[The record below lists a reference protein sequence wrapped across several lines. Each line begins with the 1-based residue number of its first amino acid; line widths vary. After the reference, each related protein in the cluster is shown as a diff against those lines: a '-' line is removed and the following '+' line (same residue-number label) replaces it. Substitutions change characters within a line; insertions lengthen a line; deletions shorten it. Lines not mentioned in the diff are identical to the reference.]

1 MQSGARPSNNFDAV
15 RLLVA
20 LCVLISHQRAL
31 SAMTEPDILHVFSL
45 GGLGVAVFF
54 AMSGFLVA
62 QSWHA
67 DPHVL
72 RFAAKR
78 LLRIWPGLAV
88 AVVLCAVVLGPLVT
102 TLPWRDY
109 FADPSFGQYFDNLRF
124 SWRDQ
129 LPLRFEG
136 SFLPTSIN
144 GSLWTIAL
152 ELQCYVL
159 LGLLGAAG
167 LLRWPWLTLGLV
179 LTAASLFAITEP
191 RGQTLFL
198 VGFGVFFFSGTAI
211 HAFKLLE
218 SGRRLWWVLAACWAL
233 AGAALAVGR
242 PLLALWLVVPVTA
255 LAVGNASTPY
265 LRRVGRFGDL
275 SYGTYIYA
283 FPVQQTLIWL
293 FKDRLSW
300 TAVLALTVATTLA
313 LAFASWHL
321 VEKRALRLKPYAR
334 RKGAAGPM
342 AGAAASG
349 GRPPGWA
356 SLSAAGDHTAAQ
368 ADLAVVQHG

>member
-1 MQSGARPSNNFDAV
+1 MESGVRPNNNFDAV

-20 LCVLISHQRAL
+20 LCVLLSHQRAL
-31 SAMTEPDILHVFSL
+31 YAMPEPDILNVFSL
-45 GGLGVAVFF
+45 GGLGVAIFF

-62 QSWHA
+62 QSWQA

-102 TLPWRDY
+102 TLPLRGY

-124 SWRDQ
+124 GWRDQ

-136 SFLPTSIN
+136 SFLPTSVN
-144 GSLWTIAL
+144 GSLWTIPL

-167 LLRWPWLTLGLV
+167 LLRWPWLILGLV
-179 LTAASLFAITEP
+179 LTAASLFAVAEA
-191 RGQTLFL
+191 RGQTLLL

-218 SGRRLWWVLAACWAL
+218 SGRRLWWVLAACWSL
-233 AGAALAVGR
+233 AGAALTVGR
-242 PLLALWLVVPVTA
+242 PVLALWLVIPVTA

-265 LRRVGRFGDL
+265 LRRAGRFGDL

-300 TAVLALTVATTLA
+300 TAVFALTVATTLA

-321 VEKRALRLKPYAR
+321 VEKRALRLKPHAR
-334 RKGAAGPM
+334 RKDAAPPL
-342 AGAAASG
+342 AG
-349 GRPPGWA
+349 
-356 SLSAAGDHTAAQ
+356 TA
-368 ADLAVVQHG
+368 LAEG

>member
-1 MQSGARPSNNFDAV
+1 MESGARHHNNFDAV

-31 SAMTEPDILHVFSL
+31 SAMPEPDILHVFSL

-88 AVVLCAVVLGPLVT
+88 AVALCAVVLGPLVS
-102 TLPWRDY
+102 TLPLRDY
-109 FADPSFGQYFDNLRF
+109 FADPSFGQYFNNLYF

-136 SFLPTSIN
+136 SFLPTSVN
-144 GSLWTIAL
+144 GSLWTIPL
-152 ELQCYVL
+152 ELQCYGV

-167 LLRWPWLTLGLV
+167 LLRWRWLILGLV
-179 LTAASLFAITEP
+179 LTAASLFAIAES
-191 RGQTLFL
+191 RGQTLVL
-198 VGFGVFFFSGTAI
+198 VGFGVFFLSGTAI

-218 SGRRLWWVLAACWAL
+218 SGRRLWWVVAACWAL
-233 AGAALAVGR
+233 AGAALTVGR
-242 PLLALWLVVPVTA
+242 PLEALWLVIPVTV

-265 LRRVGRFGDL
+265 LRRAGRFGDL

-300 TAVLALTVATTLA
+300 IAVFALTVATTLA

-321 VEKRALRLKPYAR
+321 VEKRALRLKPHPR
-334 RKGAAGPM
+334 RKDAARPM
-342 AGAAASG
+342 AGDALSDG
-349 GRPPGWA
+349 TLRGRA

>member
-1 MQSGARPSNNFDAV
+1 MESGARHHNNFDAL
-15 RLLVA
+15 RLLAA

-31 SAMTEPDILHVFSL
+31 NAMLEPDILHVFSL

-102 TLPWRDY
+102 TLPLPDY

-136 SFLPTSIN
+136 SFLPTSVN
-144 GSLWTIAL
+144 GSLWTIPL
-152 ELQCYVL
+152 ELQCYGL
-159 LGLLGAAG
+159 LGLLGVAG
-167 LLRWPWLTLGLV
+167 LLRWPWLILGLV
-179 LTAASLFAITEP
+179 LTAASLFGIAAP
-191 RGQTLFL
+191 RGQALIV
-198 VGFGVFFFSGTAI
+198 VGFGLFFFSGTAI

-218 SGRRLWWVLAACWAL
+218 AGRRVWWVLAACWAL
-233 AGAALAVGR
+233 AGAALTVDR
-242 PLLALWLVVPVTA
+242 PLLALWLVVPVTV

-265 LRRVGRFGDL
+265 LRRAGRFGDL

-300 TAVLALTVATTLA
+300 TAVFALTVATTLA

-321 VEKRALRLKPYAR
+321 VEKRALRLKPQVR
-334 RKGAAGPM
+334 RKVAAPPV
-342 AGAAASG
+342 AGAALSE
-349 GRPPGWA
+349 GRPG
-356 SLSAAGDHTAAQ
+356 G
-368 ADLAVVQHG
+368 